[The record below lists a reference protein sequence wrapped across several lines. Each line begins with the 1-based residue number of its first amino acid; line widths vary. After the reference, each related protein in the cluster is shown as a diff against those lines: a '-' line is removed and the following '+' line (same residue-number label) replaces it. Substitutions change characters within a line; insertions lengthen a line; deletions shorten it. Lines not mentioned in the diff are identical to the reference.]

1 MFLLKTKNTGE
12 QMSGYNLGYYVMKI
26 YNKKTG
32 KQISSKRI
40 PIQRG

>member
-1 MFLLKTKNTGE
+1 
-12 QMSGYNLGYYVMKI
+12 MSGYNLGYYVIKI

-40 PIQRG
+40 SIQRG